1 MKPAISE
8 RGIAQ
13 WLARLLWEQKVAGS
27 TPAAP
32 TSFNLKSTICDT
44 SRHPVVLPRLKRE
57 LRQIYGT
64 FSADSPAVF
73 QPLTT

>member
-1 MKPAISE
+1 MR

-32 TSFNLKSTICDT
+32 TIFGF
-44 SRHPVVLPRLKRE
+44 
-57 LRQIYGT
+57 LRKKAENGQ
-64 FSADSPAVF
+64 
-73 QPLTT
+73 

>member
-1 MKPAISE
+1 MKSAISE

-32 TSFNLKSTICDT
+32 TSFNLKI
-44 SRHPVVLPRLKRE
+44 
-57 LRQIYGT
+57 
-64 FSADSPAVF
+64 VF
-73 QPLTT
+73 VTRTAIP